1 MDRNVLKEGA
11 AYIIDVKEYIENG
24 SNIFL
29 RNVDTFLPD

>member
-1 MDRNVLKEGA
+1 MDHSVLKEGA
-11 AYIIDVKEYIENG
+11 AYIFVIKEYIEDG

>member
-1 MDRNVLKEGA
+1 MDSNVLKEGA
-11 AYIIDVKEYIENG
+11 AYIFIVKEYIEGG